1 MKYKVGDKVRVRK
14 DLEIGKCYGGVYFR
28 KDMLSLLGYSL
39 TVSSV
44 NSNGFYVM
52 DNYSRYWTDEM
63 LEDVEEDKQDDV
75 KFEAGKWY
83 KGEANN
89 YYFKAAGGV

>member
-1 MKYKVGDKVRVRK
+1 MKYKVRDKVRVRK

-44 NSNGFYVM
+44 NPNS
-52 DNYSRYWTDEM
+52 
-63 LEDVEEDKQDDV
+63 
-75 KFEAGKWY
+75 GKMTSPICCGKHIETATCLLGLSQFDPWNMGRRPR
-83 KGEANN
+83 KRFDRVLN
-89 YYFKAAGGV
+89 